1 MTGCGLKSPW
11 WSTNSNRWWQTV
23 ADVNLLIG
31 GHNYSLSCADGE
43 EVALQRLAAI
53 VDQSVASARDMTG
66 GLTETRQLLF
76 AAILLADQLETAQA
90 KGAALVTTPEAADAS
105 AERDAMVAQ
114 IDAVTARITHAA
126 QRLKELTS

>member
-1 MTGCGLKSPW
+1 M
-11 WSTNSNRWWQTV
+11 
-23 ADVNLLIG
+23 ADVNLRIG

-43 EVALQRLAAI
+43 EGAVQRLAAI